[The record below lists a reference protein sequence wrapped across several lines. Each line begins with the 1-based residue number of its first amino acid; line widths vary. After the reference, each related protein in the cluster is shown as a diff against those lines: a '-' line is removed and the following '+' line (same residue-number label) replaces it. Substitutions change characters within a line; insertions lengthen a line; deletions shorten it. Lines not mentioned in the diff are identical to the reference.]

1 MITCR
6 GVALLLFCGMMVAC
20 QSRGTLP
27 YDPEVSMVDEA
38 PNSDV
43 RAIVKE
49 KCSACLGSGVDVY
62 SQPCY
67 RCLGKGYIEARAG
80 AN

>member
-1 MITCR
+1 
-6 GVALLLFCGMMVAC
+6 
-20 QSRGTLP
+20 
-27 YDPEVSMVDEA
+27 MVDEA

-49 KCSACLGSGVDVY
+49 KCSACLGSGVDAY